1 MNVQE
6 IITNPPRDEYLDD
19 FRYRFKDASPVATI
33 RDLTLKKKINSTE
46 IDYGLFDKD
55 NNLVGY
61 LSLEYAGSD
70 MWTVVLSQLAQAYR
84 GLGYGTFLYD
94 YAIMNDKIK
103 LLSDSTNTGGP
114 HGSKSLWARL
124 ISNNRYKIVGYD
136 IKTNS
141 VIHNATVDTIYDNK
155 PNTRWLALPPNETI
169 NEALER
175 IQNHMKKRYVVW
187 YGPGTTTE
195 EYFNY

>member
-6 IITNPPRDEYLDD
+6 IITTPPRDEYLDD

-114 HGSKSLWARL
+114 HGSISLCARL

-141 VIHNATVDTIYDNK
+141 VIPNATVDTIYDNK